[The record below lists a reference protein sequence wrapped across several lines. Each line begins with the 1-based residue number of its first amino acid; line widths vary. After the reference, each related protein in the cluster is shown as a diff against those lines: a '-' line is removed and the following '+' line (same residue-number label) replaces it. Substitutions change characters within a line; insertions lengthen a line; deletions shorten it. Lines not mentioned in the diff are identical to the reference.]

1 MAPTMPTQTGCGGTN
16 VPIPSHDSWADDCS
30 TQRESVEAVAKR
42 VAQLNESHQ
51 EELQC
56 LQAVN
61 DSLQW
66 QVQQQENLTCTLFQ
80 QLCTERAASI
90 ELQEWLQRALA
101 AKEDCRKALW
111 EAHVR
116 LGALECELDLA
127 EVAQLKLRRKLQRTQ
142 PTEDELREAEQENV
156 RLKEKLRLLEENKE
170 LERQLA
176 AALEQAAQKERKARR
191 KVEVDA
197 ACES

>member
-1 MAPTMPTQTGCGGTN
+1 MTA
-16 VPIPSHDSWADDCS
+16 
-30 TQRESVEAVAKR
+30 AVAER
-42 VAQLNESHQ
+42 NPQ
-51 EELQC
+51 EKLQR
-56 LQAVN
+56 
-61 DSLQW
+61 
-66 QVQQQENLTCTLFQ
+66 QENLTSALLE
-80 QLCTERAASI
+80 QLRTERAASI

-101 AKEDCRKALW
+101 AKEDRRKALW

-127 EVAQLKLRRKLQRTQ
+127 EVAQLELRRKLQRTHS
-142 PTEDELREAEQENV
+142 TENELREAEQENV

-191 KVEVDA
+191 KVEEDA